1 MGGGNLFINAE
12 IEGLKKEVAELNRK
26 AQSIDLGLANS
37 YWLSGGTSIP
47 ENADL
52 NDYKTPGNYY
62 CWSNNTVKT
71 LINCPVKG
79 AFVMKIEH
87 GNGASYPCQSI
98 RELISGIIH
107 YRIYDAD
114 WSEWN
119 RDLNQHD
126 IEPFS
131 LVKTF
136 DFGVHDSTTENV
148 DTVMYYI
155 LNQAMPLDGTG
166 KLTYICTF
174 TVGSIYRAIIQPYS
188 SREYASAIVFSYRLP
203 QIIYYQKWAGV
214 LTKYT
219 AKWEGQV
226 I

>member
-1 MGGGNLFINAE
+1 MKSIERKEYGKRKWSGGGGNLFINAE
-12 IEGLKKEVAELNRK
+12 IEGLKKENQILKSEIAALV
-26 AQSIDLGLANS
+26 
-37 YWLSGGTSIP
+37 T
-47 ENADL
+47 
-52 NDYKTPGNYY
+52 
-62 CWSNNTVKT
+62 NT
-71 LINCPVKG
+71 
-79 AFVMKIEH
+79 
-87 GNGASYPCQSI
+87 
-98 RELISGIIH
+98 
-107 YRIYDAD
+107 
-114 WSEWN
+114 
-119 RDLNQHD
+119 
-126 IEPFS
+126 S

-136 DFGVHDSTTENV
+136 DFGAHDSTVENV

-174 TVGSIYRAIIQPYS
+174 TVGAIYRAIIQPYS